1 MQSNPLD
8 ELYKN
13 KFQDAKKNDLN
24 AKTLKPVE

>member
-24 AKTLKPVE
+24 AKKLKPVE